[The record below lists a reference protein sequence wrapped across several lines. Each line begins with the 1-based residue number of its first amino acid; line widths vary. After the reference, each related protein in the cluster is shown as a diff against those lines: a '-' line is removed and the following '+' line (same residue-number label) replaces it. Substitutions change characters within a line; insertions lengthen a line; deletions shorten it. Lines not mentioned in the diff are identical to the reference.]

1 MQITETLKNILN
13 EIILEA
19 KRRKHEYITIDHAF
33 YVLLKNK
40 NVRSILE
47 DVGVDID
54 YIRRGLDYY
63 LDRYIEKVSSATTP
77 TETLAFH
84 KATDRMFRHIEGIRK
99 PYADEIDFFI
109 ALLED
114 ETSYAS
120 QLLREFGI
128 EKVEIVEYVTEIQ
141 DIEDEIKKLNNEKKE
156 KSVLNEYTTELTSIA
171 HEFDDVIGREE
182 EIDRVM
188 QVLARRKK
196 NNPVLVGEPG
206 VGKTA
211 VVEGLAKKIAL
222 GEVPDVLKNKKIY
235 SLDMGSLIAGTKY
248 RGEFEKRMK
257 AILNELKKE
266 NEPILFIDEIHMIV
280 GAGAAG
286 DSKMDVANL
295 LKPALARGEI
305 RCIGATTYEEYKN
318 HFEKDKAL
326 NRRFQKIDIKE
337 PSIDDTVKIL
347 EGLKDKYEEFHGV
360 RYSKEAIKAAAI
372 LAKKYLREKFLP
384 DSAIDL
390 IDEAGAKYKL
400 RGKKLITKTDIEAI
414 VAKIANIP
422 KESASQNEVEK
433 IRHLEENLKSKV
445 FGQDEAIKE
454 LVKVIKRKKAGLTR
468 DNKPIGSFLFVG
480 PTGVGKTEIAKQLA
494 NILGINFLRFD
505 MSEYQEKH
513 SVAKLIGSPPGY
525 VGYEKGG
532 LLTEAIRKQPHTVLL
547 LDEIEKAHPDIVQIL
562 LQIMDNAT
570 LTDNEG
576 RIADFRNVV
585 LIMTSNLGVG
595 EGNKPGFMQEFSE
608 FKEEAIH
615 RFFAPEFINRLDAIV
630 KFKPLSKESIL
641 LIVDKFIDEL
651 QEKLNNKKVK
661 LTLTKRAKEALA
673 KKGYSPSLGARP
685 LARVIE
691 ENIVEPLSDYIL
703 FGDLKGGGEVKVDYV
718 KEKFT
723 LKRKDDKSK

>member
-1 MQITETLKNILN
+1 MQITETLRNILN
-13 EIILEA
+13 EIIQEA
-19 KRRKHEYITIDHAF
+19 KRRKNEYITIDHAF

-47 DVGVDID
+47 DVGVDVD

-63 LDRYIEKVSSATTP
+63 LDRYIEKVPSSSMP

-84 KATDRMFRHIEGIRK
+84 KATDRMFKHIEGIKK
-99 PYADEIDFFI
+99 PFADEIDFFI

-141 DIEDEIKKLNNEKKE
+141 DIEDEIKKLNQEKK
-156 KSVLNEYTTELTSIA
+156 KSILSEFTTELTSIA
-171 HEFDDVIGREE
+171 KEFDDVIGREK
-182 EIDRVM
+182 EINRVM
-188 QVLARRKK
+188 QILARRKK

-211 VVEGLAKKIAL
+211 IVEGLAKKIAL
-222 GEVPDVLKNKKIY
+222 NEVPDALKNKKIY
-235 SLDMGSLIAGTKY
+235 SLDIGSLIAGTKY

-257 AILNELKKE
+257 AILEELKKE
-266 NEPILFIDEIHMIV
+266 KEPILFIDEIHMIV

-326 NRRFQKIDIKE
+326 NRRFQKIDVKE
-337 PSIDDTVKIL
+337 PSIEDTIKIL
-347 EGLKDKYEEFHGV
+347 EGLKSKYEEFHNV
-360 RYSKEAIKAAAI
+360 RYSKEAIKSAAV

-390 IDEAGAKYKL
+390 IDEAGAKFKL
-400 RGKKLITKTDIEAI
+400 KGKKLITKSDIESI
-414 VAKIANIP
+414 VANIANIP

-433 IRHLEENLKSKV
+433 LKHLEENLKAKV
-445 FGQDEAIKE
+445 FGQDTAIKE

-468 DNKPIGSFLFVG
+468 ENKPIGSFLFVG

-576 RIADFRNVV
+576 RVADFRNVV

-595 EGNKPGFMQEFSE
+595 EGNAPGFMAEHTE
-608 FKEEAIH
+608 FKEEAIE

-630 KFKPLSKESIL
+630 RFKPLSRESIL
-641 LIVDKFIDEL
+641 MVVDKFIDEL
-651 QEKLNNKKVK
+651 QDKLNAKKVK
-661 LTLTKRAKEALA
+661 LKLTKRAKEALA
-673 KKGYSPSLGARP
+673 KKGYSPKLGARP

-691 ENIVEPLSDYIL
+691 EKIVEPLSDEIL
-703 FGDLKGGGEVKVDYV
+703 FGELKSGGEVKVDYV
-718 KEKFT
+718 KDKFV
-723 LKRKDDKSK
+723 LKRQNDKSK

>member
-1 MQITETLKNILN
+1 MQITRDLKNIFQKIR
-13 EIILEA
+13 EEA
-19 KRRKHEYITIDHAF
+19 YKRQSRYITVDHAF
-33 YVLLKNK
+33 YVLLDNK
-40 NVRSILE
+40 NVRYLMQ
-47 DVGVDID
+47 DLGVNVDE
-54 YIRRGLDYY
+54 LKASLNEY
-63 LDRYIEKVSSATTP
+63 LTRHVEKLKKDEHPIETVSY
-77 TETLAFH
+77 H
-84 KATDRMFRHIEGIRK
+84 RATDRMFKHILGINRE
-99 PYADEIDFFI
+99 YADVMDFFV

-114 ETSYAS
+114 ETSYTS
-120 QLLREFGI
+120 QLLKLAGI
-128 EKVEIVEYVTEIQ
+128 EKVEIVEFITDIQ
-141 DIEDEIKKLNNEKKE
+141 DIQEVEKPQTQSNPSILE
-156 KSVLNEYTTELTSIA
+156 EFTTELTSIA
-171 HEFDDVIGREE
+171 KDFDDVIGRDE
-182 EIDRVM
+182 EINRVM
-188 QVLARRKK
+188 QILARRKK
-196 NNPVLVGEPG
+196 NNPVLIGEPG

-211 VVEGLAKKIAL
+211 IVEGLAKKIAL
-222 GEVPDVLKNKKIY
+222 NEVPEALRGKKIF
-235 SLDMGSLIAGTKY
+235 SLDIGSLIAGTKY

-257 AILNELKKE
+257 AILKELKKE

-286 DSKMDVANL
+286 DSNMDVANL

-337 PSIDDTVKIL
+337 PSIEDTIKIL
-347 EGLKDKYEEFHGV
+347 EGLKDKYEDFHNV
-360 RYSKEAIKAAAI
+360 RYSKEAIKSAAI

-400 RGKKLITKTDIEAI
+400 KGKKLITKSDIETI

-433 IRHLEENLKSKV
+433 IKNLEANLKSKV
-445 FGQDEAIKE
+445 FGQDSAIKE

-494 NILGINFLRFD
+494 NILGINFIRFD

-532 LLTEAIRKQPHTVLL
+532 LLTEAIRKQPHSVLL

-595 EGNKPGFMQEFSE
+595 EGNTPGFMQEFSE
-608 FKEEAIH
+608 FKEEAIN

-630 KFKPLSKESIL
+630 RFKPLSKESIL
-641 LIVDKFIDEL
+641 LVVDKFIDEL
-651 QEKLNNKKVK
+651 QDKLNNKKVK

-673 KKGYSPSLGARP
+673 KKGYSPKLGARP

-691 ENIVEPLSDYIL
+691 ENIVEPLSEHIL
-703 FGDLKGGGEVKVDYV
+703 FGDLKNGGEVRVDFV
-718 KEKFT
+718 KDKFT
-723 LKRKDDKSK
+723 IKKKDDKSK

>member
-1 MQITETLKNILN
+1 MNITENLRRILAD
-13 EIILEA
+13 IINEA

-33 YVLLKNK
+33 YILLKNK
-40 NVRSILE
+40 NIREILE
-47 DVGVDID
+47 DVGVDVD
-54 YIRRGLDYY
+54 YVRRGLDYY
-63 LDRYIEKVSSATTP
+63 LDRYLEKVPVEVNP

-84 KATDRMFRHIEGIRK
+84 KATERMINHLQGIRK
-99 PYADEIDFFI
+99 PVADEIDFFI

-114 ETSYAS
+114 ETSYTH
-120 QLLREFGI
+120 QLLKEFGI
-128 EKVEIVEYVTEIQ
+128 ERVEIVEYVTEIK
-141 DIEDEIKKLNNEKKE
+141 DLEKEIENLKEEKESALSKFA
-156 KSVLNEYTTELTSIA
+156 TELVKEA
-171 HEFDDVIGREE
+171 KKFDDVIGREK
-182 EIDRVM
+182 EIDRII

-211 VVEGLAKKIAL
+211 VVEGLAKKIAK
-222 GEVPDVLKNKKIY
+222 GEVPEILKNKKIY
-235 SLDMGSLIAGTKY
+235 ALDMGSLIAGTKY
-248 RGEFEKRMK
+248 RGEFEKRLK
-257 AILNELKKE
+257 KILDELKKE
-266 NEPILFIDEIHMIV
+266 KEPILFIDEIHMIV

-295 LKPALARGEI
+295 LKPALAKGEI

-318 HFEKDKAL
+318 YFEKDKAL

-337 PSIDDTVKIL
+337 PSIEDTIKIL
-347 EGLKDKYEEFHGV
+347 EGLKPKYEEFHGV
-360 RYSKEAIKAAAI
+360 RYSKEAIKSAAI

-390 IDEAGAKYKL
+390 IDEAGAKFKI
-400 RGKKLITKTDIEAI
+400 RGKKLITKSDIEGI
-414 VAKIANIP
+414 VANIANIP

-433 IRHLEENLKSKV
+433 LKHLEENLKAKV
-445 FGQDEAIKE
+445 FGQEKAIKE

-468 DNKPIGSFLFVG
+468 EDKPIGSFLFVG

-562 LQIMDNAT
+562 LQVMDNAT
-570 LTDNEG
+570 LTDNDG
-576 RIADFRNVV
+576 RKADFRNVV

-595 EGNKPGFMQEFSE
+595 EGQNLGFMQEFSE

-615 RFFAPEFINRLDAIV
+615 RFFAPEFLNRLDAIV
-630 KFKPLSKESIL
+630 RFKPLSKESVL
-641 LIVDKFIDEL
+641 MVVDKFINEL
-651 QEKLNNKKVK
+651 QDRLDAKKVK
-661 LTLTKRAKEALA
+661 ITLTKRAKEALA
-673 KKGYSPSLGARP
+673 KKGYTPSLGARP

-691 ENIVEPLSDYIL
+691 ENIVEPLSDEIL
-703 FGDLKGGGEVKVDYV
+703 FGELKSGGEVKIDFV
-718 KEKFT
+718 KDKFT
-723 LKRKDDKSK
+723 LKKKNDKNK